1 MASYNEE
8 VRAHFFAP
16 LNSGRLF
23 ASNRAVVY
31 GHAGARHHGREVE
44 FQLQVTPEHRVI
56 DCRYRVY
63 GCPATIAL
71 CSLASEA
78 LKGRLLAEAAAF
90 SVMALADELQLPA
103 EKRDAAIVVEDAIR
117 AAALRYN
124 DVQAPS
130 AAARLE
136 QMQV

>member
-1 MASYNEE
+1 MPRN
-8 VRAHFFAP
+8 VGQFLPDMVGVLH
-16 LNSGRLF
+16 GR
-23 ASNRAVVY
+23 
-31 GHAGARHHGREVE
+31 AGARHHGREVE
-44 FQLQVTPEHRVI
+44 FQLRVTPDHRVA

-71 CSLASEA
+71 CSLASEV
-78 LKGRLLAEAAAF
+78 LKGRLLSEAAEF

-124 DVQAPS
+124 VVQAPS
-130 AAARLE
+130 AAERIE
-136 QMQV
+136 QTQV